1 MKEKLIDTYEVLI
14 SSNHII
20 ISIVKKNDKY
30 IVEKCVINDCSIKL
44 LHSEKFNTHEQ
55 ALKIFDKLKATI

>member
-30 IVEKCVINDCSIKL
+30 IK
-44 LHSEKFNTHEQ
+44 
-55 ALKIFDKLKATI
+55 